1 MTQVETCPVI
11 DVNVAGQMDS
21 AARLRIKT
29 ALGIDIGNIST
40 TELAAE
46 LGLIQIRRRK

>member
-1 MTQVETCPVI
+1 MTAVETCPVI
-11 DVNVAGQMDS
+11 DVKAAGQMDS

-40 TELAAE
+40 TQLASE
-46 LGLIQIRRRK
+46 LGLIQIRRQ